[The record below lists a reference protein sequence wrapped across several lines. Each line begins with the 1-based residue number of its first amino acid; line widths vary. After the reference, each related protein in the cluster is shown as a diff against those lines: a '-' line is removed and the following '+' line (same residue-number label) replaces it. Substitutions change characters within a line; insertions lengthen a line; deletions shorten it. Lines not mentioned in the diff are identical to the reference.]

1 MRVSWRIVSMGAAAV
16 LLAAACED
24 RGGADRRAA
33 GTGSSAARTE
43 PGAPGAQAG
52 AQSTVTGQVVS
63 AKKDELVLKQAGQDK
78 DLKLKV
84 DEKTQV
90 MIDGQ
95 QSSIENVREG
105 TQVRASYDASQKATR
120 IEAMGGAGG
129 AAGQADRPGGSA
141 GTTGGL
147 GGSSSSTPGQTGGPG
162 GGSSTSAGQPPA
174 GSSGY

>member
-1 MRVSWRIVSMGAAAV
+1 MGAAAL

-90 MIDGQ
+90 MIDGR
-95 QSSIENVREG
+95 QSTIDNVREG

-120 IEAMGGAGG
+120 IEAMGGAAGG
-129 AAGQADRPGGSA
+129 GQADRPGGSA

-174 GSSGY
+174 GSSGSSGSR